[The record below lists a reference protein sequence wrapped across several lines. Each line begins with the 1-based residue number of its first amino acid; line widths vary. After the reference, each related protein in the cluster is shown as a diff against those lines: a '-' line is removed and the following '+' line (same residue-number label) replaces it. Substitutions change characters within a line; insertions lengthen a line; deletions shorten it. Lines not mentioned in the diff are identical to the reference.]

1 MTWLY
6 WLHFVFLAGLVA
18 SAVVLIALAR
28 VHDRE

>member
-6 WLHFVFLAGLVA
+6 GLHFLFLAGLVA
-18 SAVVLIALAR
+18 TALALIALAR